1 MLRKAAVPKRICD
14 RRRAQNAE
22 INIQNTGG
30 TDYAEQIIF
39 KGSRYM

>member
-1 MLRKAAVPKRICD
+1 MSDFASASTEYYE
-14 RRRAQNAE
+14 E

-39 KGSRYM
+39 KGS